1 MKMQKCA
8 PDVSNVRS
16 IVDFIS
22 QCRGL
27 RFLESG
33 EDEMIICQRVDEK
46 SFTFKASQIEEV
58 LSRTDVKNESFLQIN
73 FCDGRKVIFT
83 DNLIGFKPAVQA
95 SLDMKRLP
103 KVVTTP
109 DLISFIEVL
118 EDSLHDNDVTLD
130 EIEDVSQYFNS
141 VLLGAEAIG
150 FNLTCERIWMA
161 RILNRQIAI
170 GNS

>member
-1 MKMQKCA
+1 MKMQKCT
-8 PDVSNVRS
+8 PDSCNIQS

-33 EDEMIICQRVDEK
+33 EDELIICQRADEK
-46 SFTFKASQIEEV
+46 SLTFKASQIEEV
-58 LSRTDVKNESFLQIN
+58 LSRTDVKNENFLQIN
-73 FCDGRKVIFT
+73 FYNGKKIILT
-83 DNLIGFKPAVQA
+83 DNLIGFKPATQD

-109 DLISFIEVL
+109 DLVSFIEVL
-118 EDSLHDNDVTLD
+118 EDSLNDDNVTTD
-130 EIEDVSQYFNS
+130 EIEDVTQYFNS
-141 VLLGAEAIG
+141 VLMGAEDIG
-150 FNLTCERIWMA
+150 FNLTCERVWMA

>member
-8 PDVSNVRS
+8 PDSCNIQS

-33 EDEMIICQRVDEK
+33 EDELIICQRVDEK
-46 SFTFKASQIEEV
+46 SLTFKASQIEEV
-58 LSRTDVKNESFLQIN
+58 LSRTDVKNENFLQIN
-73 FCDGRKVIFT
+73 FYNGKKIILT
-83 DNLIGFKPAVQA
+83 DNLIGFKPATQD

-109 DLISFIEVL
+109 DLVSFIEVL
-118 EDSLHDNDVTLD
+118 EDSLHDDNVTID
-130 EIEDVSQYFNS
+130 EIEDVKQYFNS
-141 VLLGAEAIG
+141 VLIGAEAIG
-150 FNLTCERIWMA
+150 FNLTCERVWMA

>member
-8 PDVSNVRS
+8 SDSCNIQSV
-16 IVDFIS
+16 VDFIS

-27 RFLESG
+27 RLLESG
-33 EDEMIICQRVDEK
+33 PDELIICQRVDEK
-46 SFTFKASQIEEV
+46 SLTFKPSQIEEV
-58 LSRTDVKNESFLQIN
+58 LFRTDVKNEDFLQIN
-73 FCDGRKVIFT
+73 FFDGKKVILT
-83 DNLIGFKPAVQA
+83 DNLIGFKPAVQD

-118 EDSLHDNDVTLD
+118 EDSLHNNNVTID
-130 EIEDVSQYFNS
+130 EIEDVKQYFNS
-141 VLLGAEAIG
+141 VLMGAEAIG

-161 RILNRQIAI
+161 RILNRQITI

>member
-8 PDVSNVRS
+8 PDSCNIRS
-16 IVDFIS
+16 VVDFIS

-27 RFLESG
+27 RLLESG
-33 EDEMIICQRVDEK
+33 TDELIICQRVDEK
-46 SFTFKASQIEEV
+46 SLTFKVSQIEEV
-58 LSRTDVKNESFLQIN
+58 LSRTDVKNENFLQIN
-73 FCDGRKVIFT
+73 FYDGKKVILT
-83 DNLIGFKPAVQA
+83 DNLIGFKPATQD

-118 EDSLHDNDVTLD
+118 EDSLHEDDVTID
-130 EIEDVSQYFNS
+130 EIEDVKQYFNS
-141 VLLGAEAIG
+141 VLMGAEAVG
-150 FNLTCERIWMA
+150 FNLTCERVWMA